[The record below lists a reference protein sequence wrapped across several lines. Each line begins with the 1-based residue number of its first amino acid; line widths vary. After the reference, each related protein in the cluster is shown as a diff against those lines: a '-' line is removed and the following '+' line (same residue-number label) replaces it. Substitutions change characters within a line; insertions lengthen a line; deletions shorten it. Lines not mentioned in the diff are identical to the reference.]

1 MDVVKDDPCV
11 TFAVG
16 WHGAHERGAVMR
28 RARGN
33 LAALFLFVWY
43 EYRVKK
49 KLWPNRT
56 KKDLVYSSLRVCVL
70 CASTFSTPATPCRT

>member
-1 MDVVKDDPCV
+1 MTKLVIRESASIMDVVKDDPCV

-49 KLWPNRT
+49 T
-56 KKDLVYSSLRVCVL
+56 V
-70 CASTFSTPATPCRT
+70 A